1 MDRFPDIAIDQ
12 VVLQEQKFKKDMS
25 NPSIKRGC
33 SNVRAFL
40 SQIVSDQDV
49 EVLYWNEDQ
58 QDWMTL
64 DSTTEEEDMV
74 QIRGDKKIK
83 QVHLQIIYKT
93 APNIFD
99 ENAFF
104 RYVIG

>member
-12 VVLQEQKFKKDMS
+12 VVLQEQKYNKEMGK
-25 NPSIKRGC
+25 PSIKKGC
-33 SNVRAFL
+33 SNVKDFL
-40 SQIVSDQDV
+40 SPIVGDQDV
-49 EVLYWNEDQ
+49 EVLYCWNQDQ
-58 QDWMTL
+58 NIFMTL

-104 RYVIG
+104 R